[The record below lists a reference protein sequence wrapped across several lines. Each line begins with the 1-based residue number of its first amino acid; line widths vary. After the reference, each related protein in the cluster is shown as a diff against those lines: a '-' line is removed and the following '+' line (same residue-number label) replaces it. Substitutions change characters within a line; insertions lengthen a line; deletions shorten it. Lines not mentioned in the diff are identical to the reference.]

1 MGYVNQD
8 EETQKYYMTLKIAN
22 ISEKVL
28 QQVDILSI
36 CPPYLNRLA
45 EYAGET
51 VHLVKRTGTN
61 ICYIYKLEPPHTGN
75 SIQIASYIGM
85 LSPLYS
91 TGVGKAIMAQLSD
104 SEVSE
109 ILETSR
115 FVAKTQY
122 TIRNK
127 EQLFHELKQ
136 IKAQGYS
143 LDNQENEWGIRCIA
157 ACIPDSRKSA
167 NYALSISAPISRMS
181 DKRIQELVPIIKET
195 AHELSQKI
203 CPLKRAH

>member
-61 ICYIYKLEPPHTGN
+61 
-75 SIQIASYIGM
+75 
-85 LSPLYS
+85 
-91 TGVGKAIMAQLSD
+91 
-104 SEVSE
+104 VSE

-136 IKAQGYS
+136 IKAQCYS
-143 LDNQENEWGIRCIA
+143 LDN
-157 ACIPDSRKSA
+157 
-167 NYALSISAPISRMS
+167 
-181 DKRIQELVPIIKET
+181 
-195 AHELSQKI
+195 HELSQKI
-203 CPLKRAH
+203 CPLKKAH